1 MAALSYDAL
10 LRALKRGDPDPVY
23 YLHGEEHLLKDDLV
37 RALVDRVVE
46 PAMRDFNFDVRSA
59 PDQDAESLHALLNTL
74 PMLAEHRAV
83 VLRGVEQLRKKSKP
97 REALLAYLA
106 RPSPSTV
113 LILVQ
118 GDAEPPEA
126 DLVARATAVAAA
138 RLPPERAVRWV
149 AHHAGQQGLTIEPAA
164 AQLLVEA
171 VGPDLGALSQEIR
184 KLAVVARDRAAGQE
198 DVARLVGV
206 RHGETVQDF
215 VDAAL
220 GRTPAR
226 AAMLVDRV
234 LAQSGMTG
242 VRMVTALGT
251 AMVGTALARA
261 ALDRGLPRARVADS
275 LLRDLMAARPAG
287 VRGSYKVEAERWV
300 SWVDKWSSA
309 ELREALRRTLATDR
323 ALKRSGISDEAGLVR
338 QLVLSLAVP
347 VQEVA

>member
-10 LRALKRGDPDPVY
+10 LRALKRGDPEPVY
-23 YLHGEEHLLKDDLV
+23 YLHGEEHVLKDDLV

-46 PAMRDFNFDVRSA
+46 PAMRDFNLDVRTA

-74 PMLAEHRAV
+74 PMLAERRAV

-97 REALLAYLA
+97 REELLAYLA
-106 RPSPSTV
+106 LPSPSTL

-118 GDAEPPEA
+118 GDAEPPET
-126 DLVARATAVAAA
+126 DLAARATTVVAT
-138 RLPPERAVRWV
+138 RLPPERAVHW
-149 AHHAGQQGLTIEPAA
+149 ATHHAGQQGLTIEPAA

-171 VGPDLGALSQEIR
+171 VGPDLGALSQEIQ
-184 KLAVVARDRAAGQE
+184 KLAVVVRDRSAGPA
-198 DVARLVGV
+198 DVSKLVGV

-215 VDAAL
+215 VDRAL

-242 VRMVTALGT
+242 VRMVMILGT
-251 AMVGTALARA
+251 ALVGTALARA
-261 ALDRGLPRARVADS
+261 ALDGGAPHARVADS
-275 LLRDLMAARPAG
+275 LVRDLISARPYG
-287 VRGSYKVEAERWV
+287 VRGYKTEAERWV
-300 SWVDKWSSA
+300 SWAGHWSSD
-309 ELREALRRTLATDR
+309 ELRQAVRRALAADR
-323 ALKRSGISDEAGLVR
+323 ALKRSGVSDEAGLIR

-347 VQEVA
+347 AREVA